1 VLCTWH
7 GLTQLLRTAKL
18 LPSVRLTLRNASLSK
33 VVLFKRTDSVA
44 DVQKV
49 AVGKLKTKKS
59 ALHASWT
66 LGSAA
71 PQPLRDLHSVPD
83 GAAVEFSDSP
93 ADSSTR
99 AASGAA
105 SSSSSQPAADEPAQA
120 EAAVPEEEAD
130 APADALLV
138 AARAARSA
146 RSAAALAAALL
157 SPAEAVA
164 ESARLLAT
172 AGRAPPAMSAARAA
186 LPCAAHRADFLSAL
200 SRHAVLLLRAETG
213 SGKSTQAP
221 QYVLEDAV
229 ARGAGATTN
238 ILVAQPRRVA
248 ASSLARRVAD
258 ERGEALGDVVGCAMR
273 GARHAS
279 RRTRILYCTTGVL
292 LRLLTEGGASLARVS
307 HVFID
312 EVHERSVEVD
322 LCMLLLRRM
331 LHATAASTPRV
342 CLMSATADAEALAAY
357 FGGAPSA
364 AVLRVPGRAHPVRT
378 LFLEDV
384 LEAQP
389 TLRLAPPQRA
399 PQRPASAAQQQQ
411 QQRRREG
418 EPAPQ
423 VRRLDLPPCDDGD
436 DGDDRAPSERDAP
449 LPPGGYSA
457 ATMSTLRQWDGDR
470 IDYALLTAAVAHAV
484 AHLCAG
490 SPSGAVLV
498 FLPGAA
504 EIARA
509 AAAIGAHPVLARFAR
524 CVPLHGS
531 LPVAAQQRAFE
542 PAPPGVTKVV
552 LSTNV
557 AETAVTI
564 PDCTVVVDTCRVKEM
579 SFDAARGMTRLADGA
594 ACRAAL
600 TQRAGRAGRV
610 RPGTALRLLPR
621 AAFDALPH
629 ASAPELLRTPLEA
642 ALLSAHLMLPPDAAA
657 GGNAAAV
664 ALLRAAPSPPPAAAL
679 DAATATLRC
688 VGALDV
694 RGALTPLGLLLAH
707 IPVDAR
713 LAKMCVYASL
723 LGCLPAALTI
733 AAALATRSPF
743 APPPD
748 RLEAANEA
756 RRRLA
761 AGRSSDHLAVL
772 AAYDGWRAAK
782 RRGRGAERAFLDD
795 NALSASALREMEDV
809 RAVLRARLS
818 DAGIIADDAAHD
830 GGGDGADA
838 PPGCREED
846 AALLRGVLAAGL
858 WPRLA
863 RVSRTPPRRPGDAP
877 GTLLLAGP
885 RAEEVYPH
893 PGSINAKGLPDGG
906 WVAYLE
912 AVETSR
918 AFVRE
923 STLVSPFAVALFCGD
938 LAVDHGGGAVACDG
952 WARFRAPPAAG
963 VLLKRLRA
971 RLGAAL
977 LARVAGTPPSPADE
991 ATTAAVIK
999 LLRAERPPPTLRRA
1013 TGGD

>member
-1 VLCTWH
+1 
-7 GLTQLLRTAKL
+7 
-18 LPSVRLTLRNASLSK
+18 VRLTLRNASLSK

-44 DVQKV
+44 DVLKV

-59 ALHASWT
+59 ATHASWT

-71 PQPLRDLHSVPD
+71 AQPLCDLHSVPD
-83 GAAVEFSDSP
+83 GAAVEFSDTP
-93 ADSSTR
+93 VDGSSR
-99 AASGAA
+99 APSDVASF
-105 SSSSSQPAADEPAQA
+105 QPAAGDATEP
-120 EAAVPEEEAD
+120 EAAEPEEVD
-130 APADALLV
+130 APADDALLM
-138 AARAARSA
+138 AARAARA
-146 RSAAALAAALL
+146 TRSAVVLAAALL
-157 SPAEAVA
+157 SPSEVAA
-164 ESARLLAT
+164 ESARLLGG
-172 AGRAPPAMSAARAA
+172 AGRAPPAMASARAA
-186 LPCAAHRADFLSAL
+186 LPCAAHRADFLAAL

-229 ARGAGATTN
+229 ARGAGAATY

-248 ASSLARRVAD
+248 ASSLARRVAA
-258 ERGEALGDVVGCAMR
+258 ERGETLGDVVGCAMR

-331 LHATAASTPRV
+331 LQDAARCADAASPPPPRV

-357 FGGAPSA
+357 FGGAPTA
-364 AVLRVPGRAHPVRT
+364 GVLRVPGRTHPVRT

-389 TLRLAPPQRA
+389 SLRLSQPQRA
-399 PQRPASAAQQQQ
+399 PHERPASASQQQRQQQQQ

-423 VRRLDLPPCDDGD
+423 ARRLDLPPCGDDDDGD
-436 DGDDRAPSERDAP
+436 GAAPSERDAP
-449 LPPGGYSA
+449 RPSGGYSA
-457 ATMSTLRQWDGDR
+457 ATLASLRQWDGER

-484 AHLCAG
+484 ATLCAG
-490 SPSGAVLV
+490 SPPGAVLV

-509 AAAIGAHPVLARFAR
+509 AAAIGAHPVLARAAR

-542 PAPPGVTKVV
+542 PAPPGLTKVV

-564 PDCTVVVDTCRVKEM
+564 PDITVVVDTCRVKEM
-579 SFDAARGMTRLADGA
+579 SFDVARGMARLADGA

-600 TQRAGRAGRV
+600 AQRAGRAGRV
-610 RPGTALRLLPR
+610 RPGAALRLLPR

-629 ASAPELLRTPLEA
+629 ATAPELLRTPLEA
-642 ALLSAHLMLPPDAAA
+642 ALLSAHLMLPPDAAG

-679 DAATATLRC
+679 DAASATLRAI
-688 VGALDV
+688 GALDA

-782 RRGRGAERAFLDD
+782 RRGRGAERAFLDEH
-795 NALSASALREMEDV
+795 ALSASALREMEDV

-818 DAGIIADDAAHD
+818 EAGVVADDGAD
-830 GGGDGADA
+830 DDGDGADA
-838 PPGCREED
+838 PPCREED

-885 RAEEVYPH
+885 RCEELYPH
-893 PGSINAKGLPDGG
+893 PGSVNAKGLPDGG

-918 AFVRE
+918 AFVRD

-977 LARVAGTPPSPADE
+977 LARVAGAPPSPADE
-991 ATTAAVIK
+991 ATAAAVVK